1 MMSDI
6 FFSSSS
12 FSLMWEKTEEMTFV
26 HMKKKFIDKNKHFY
40 TAKKVHTHIK
50 LMHMQKSIKYT
61 TKKTQKKP
69 KTYWLLLSLLSL

>member
-1 MMSDI
+1 
-6 FFSSSS
+6 
-12 FSLMWEKTEEMTFV
+12 MTFV

-61 TKKTQKKP
+61 TKKNTKETKNILIIIIIIIIVII
-69 KTYWLLLSLLSL
+69 YLLLKKKVHHINC